1 MDVTASRE
9 SNRESTSPEITP
21 LVQNQGQVNSL
32 VVNEDQRQAT
42 TQEPASFNLQDSESI
57 FADRSTDRNML
68 NQIPASDHNNDY

>member
-1 MDVTASRE
+1 MDVTASRD
-9 SNRESTSPEITP
+9 SNRERTTPERIP

-57 FADRSTDRNML
+57 FADRRADTNMF
-68 NQIPASDHNNDY
+68 NQVPASDHNNDY